1 MSGDYNVHHVI
12 YDKNIM
18 VDYNMHHV
26 IYDKNIIV
34 ALSVLWRDYI
44 GRK

>member
-1 MSGDYNVHHVI
+1 MHHVI